1 MCDFFAAHTSR
12 TCVVNDTVEAVT
24 VVSSLMRAQYLG
36 GDFVRCLAASVGT
49 PHDADLPCDER
60 VQVLGQNASDAYFED
75 MKEVLVAFDSVYMA
89 TPAGRMQGAGATQV
103 RSGMS

>member
-1 MCDFFAAHTSR
+1 M
-12 TCVVNDTVEAVT
+12 
-24 VVSSLMRAQYLG
+24 
-36 GDFVRCLAASVGT
+36 
-49 PHDADLPCDER
+49 DER

-103 RSGMS
+103 RSGIS